1 MFKQKQKST
10 KTLEDKFNLRRIST
24 GWNDRQFHREI
35 TTKLIRHETIFNFHM
50 NKSLTVIVVT
60 FKNVKS
66 NGEFCSTFISLIEIV
81 EHKKHKFPSYIIKE
95 NKRSENGI
103 ISQSFI

>member
-1 MFKQKQKST
+1 
-10 KTLEDKFNLRRIST
+10 
-24 GWNDRQFHREI
+24 
-35 TTKLIRHETIFNFHM
+35 M

-81 EHKKHKFPSYIIKE
+81 EHKKHKFPSYIHYQRKQKIGEWNYFTVFYINNVKIT
-95 NKRSENGI
+95 RSRRVILDVKLLLSNQMSSSCCLAIFGDVFFRI
-103 ISQSFI
+103 V